1 MPIQSIDLKSIRYF
15 IMSAELGSLRHA
27 ADSLK
32 VRESTVSRRVRDL
45 EDEIGASLFIRHPG
59 GVSLTLAGQRFL
71 HRARRAVEQL
81 SAGAIEVHDIGRSQ
95 SGILRIGL
103 FSSLTSGY
111 LSKLINSYDDKF
123 TGVHIDFVDAPARQ
137 HSISISRFEI
147 DVAFTIGRLH
157 VSGCE
162 ALYLWSEGVFVAI
175 SETHPLSSQRDVKW
189 TDVSAETF
197 LVRPGG
203 SGAEVQEYIE
213 SKFSNFSDKP
223 RINTQNVGR
232 YSLLGLVSAGRGIA
246 LAIQSETRIS
256 V

>member
-15 IMSAELGSLRHA
+15 IMSAELGSLRRA

-103 FSSLTSGY
+103 FSSLTSGP
-111 LSKLINSYDDKF
+111 S
-123 TGVHIDFVDAPARQ
+123 PADR
-137 HSISISRFEI
+137 RPMGPA
-147 DVAFTIGRLH
+147 VGRNH
-157 VSGCE
+157 RDRRSG
-162 ALYLWSEGVFVAI
+162 SGGTRSV
-175 SETHPLSSQRDVKW
+175 
-189 TDVSAETF
+189 
-197 LVRPGG
+197 VRPL
-203 SGAEVQEYIE
+203 
-213 SKFSNFSDKP
+213 
-223 RINTQNVGR
+223 VG
-232 YSLLGLVSAGRGIA
+232 
-246 LAIQSETRIS
+246 
-256 V
+256 